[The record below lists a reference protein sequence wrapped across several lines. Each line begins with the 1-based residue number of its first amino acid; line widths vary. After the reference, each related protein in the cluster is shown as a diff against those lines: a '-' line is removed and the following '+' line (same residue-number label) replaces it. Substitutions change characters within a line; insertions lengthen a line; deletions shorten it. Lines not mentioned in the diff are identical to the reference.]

1 MKTLHNNFLK
11 LKISSQSL
19 IISCIIVSYIFIFF
33 EWLFLVTKPSFMSV
47 LSIFEKVKVF
57 LGFGSLLA
65 IAALLAITP
74 VLLLN
79 TLPILKAK
87 KHYLNLFT
95 ALLPAAILASLL
107 LLLVDNFTYTL
118 FSFGVFSTTSLIR
131 AIYGLLFLFAV
142 FIIWGEV
149 IKLAYK
155 ISNQLNRLTDR
166 KQKVIMF
173 SLLFLL
179 IIPIIFIF
187 TDDSFNRN
195 FDQSINAESSINL
208 PNIILFSVEGLDAS
222 HLSVFGYER
231 DTTPFLGEIAEVSLI
246 AENNFTNSTKT
257 AGSLV
262 SLLTGKYPTTTRV
275 LFPPDILRFNGSYQ
289 HLPGIL
295 RNAGYYAAQFGQ
307 KYYVD
312 AYQFNMLN
320 GFDEVNNRS
329 FKENPVY
336 AQISSVLPVNYSF
349 FAYEVGNR
357 LVDRLRHIFFIK
369 DMQNP
374 FGQVTADEPQN
385 FHDAEKIEN
394 TLNLLDTLNQPLFV
408 HIHWMGTHGP
418 KFSPEEKVF
427 SAERDQGKQE
437 KWDGDFY
444 DDAILEFDKAI
455 SGLMDELVLRK
466 LDKNTVII
474 VTSDHGQAWT
484 DRRLPLIIKFPEG
497 SYSKHIGS
505 NVQNLDIAPT
515 ILDYL
520 GISIPDWMSGQSLIS
535 ESYQPYPV
543 ISVGVTH
550 FIFTQKHTETNP
562 STIKPPFYQFDRFSI
577 IDCNKIYR
585 VDLETYKWSVGE
597 IEDYANKCSGEELL
611 SPEQIK
617 NIIINRLTQ
626 DGFQVPEIFLPKIN
640 D

>member
-1 MKTLHNNFLK
+1 MKILDNNFIK

-19 IISCIIVSYIFIFF
+19 GIMCIFASYIFIFS
-33 EWLFLVTKPSFMSV
+33 EWLFFVTKPSFMSV

-79 TLPILKAK
+79 TLPILKEK
-87 KHYLNLFT
+87 KHYLSLFT

-118 FSFGVFSTTSLIR
+118 FSFGVFNTSELIR
-131 AIYGLLFLFAV
+131 AIYGLLFLFAI

-155 ISNQLNRLTDR
+155 TSNQLNRVSDR

-173 SLLFLL
+173 SLLILL
-179 IIPIIFIF
+179 IIPVVFIF
-187 TDDSFNRN
+187 TDDSFNKN
-195 FDQSINAESSINL
+195 FDQSINAESRIKL
-208 PNIILFSVEGLDAS
+208 PNIILFSVEGLNAS
-222 HLSVFGYER
+222 HLSIFGYER

-246 AENNFTNSTKT
+246 AEKNFTNSTKT
-257 AGSLV
+257 AGSIT
-262 SLLTGKYPTTTRV
+262 SMLTGKYPTTTRV
-275 LFPPDILRFNGSYQ
+275 LFPPDILRAEDSYQ

-295 RNAGYYAAQFGQ
+295 RNAGYYAAQFGY
-307 KYYVD
+307 KYYVH
-312 AYQFNMLN
+312 AYQINMLN
-320 GFDEVNNRS
+320 AFDEVNNRS

-336 AQISSVLPVNYSF
+336 AQISSVLPTNYAF
-349 FAYEVGNR
+349 FTYEVGNH
-357 LVDRLRHIFFIK
+357 LVDRLRHIFFIE

-374 FGQVTADEPQN
+374 FEQVTAKGPQK

-394 TLNLLDTLNQPLFV
+394 TLNLLDGLNQPLFV
-408 HIHWMGTHGP
+408 HIHWMGTHGL
-418 KFSPEEKVF
+418 KFHPEEQIF
-427 SAERDQGKQE
+427 SAGKDLNDQKN
-437 KWDGDFY
+437 WDREFY

-535 ESYQPYPV
+535 ESYQSYPV
-543 ISVGVTH
+543 ISVGVT
-550 FIFTQKHTETNP
+550 QKHLEPDP
-562 STIKPPFYQFDRFSI
+562 SGRNPPFYQFDKISV
-577 IDCNKIYR
+577 IDCQNIYGLN
-585 VDLETYKWSVGE
+585 LETFDWEVNEFKDHSS
-597 IEDYANKCSGEELL
+597 KCSEEDLL

-617 NIIINRLTQ
+617 NIIVKRLTK
-626 DGFQVPEIFLPKIN
+626 DGFQVPEIFPPKIN